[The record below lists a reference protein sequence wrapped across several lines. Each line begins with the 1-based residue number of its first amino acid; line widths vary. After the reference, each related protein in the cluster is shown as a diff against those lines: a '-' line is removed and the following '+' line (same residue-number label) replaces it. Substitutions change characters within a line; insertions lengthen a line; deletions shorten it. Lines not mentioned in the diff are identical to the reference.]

1 MQLRPRSAIRQMSL
15 LVCSLLFASACGSSS
30 DPAVSGAGD
39 APSDAAPNTAAAND
53 AAANDADPADGDA
66 ADSEPDIASNQDAE
80 AGSGQQTAT
89 LSLADGTVYE
99 LVVSSCVTNE
109 TDSARLPITDGFEV
123 AGKTADGIFEF
134 SILRG
139 GFDDDPYQSGIASA
153 DFDQSGGQQTSYNVD
168 VGTMIYAVDGAS
180 VSATFTLGE
189 FGKKGI
195 HGDTVEATLE
205 AHC

>member
-1 MQLRPRSAIRQMSL
+1 MQLRQRDTTRQICL
-15 LVCSLLFASACGSSS
+15 LFCALLFASACGSSS
-30 DPAVSGAGD
+30 DPA
-39 APSDAAPNTAAAND
+39 APAADDTT
-53 AAANDADPADGDA
+53 DGA
-66 ADSEPDIASNQDAE
+66 ADSSSVNDGAAPGAEPDVAAQTNQEAEAGE
-80 AGSGQQTAT
+80 AGSGPQTAT

-109 TDSARLPITDGFEV
+109 TDSGRLPITNGFEV
-123 AGKTADGIFEF
+123 SGKTADGIFEF

-139 GFDDDPYQSGIASA
+139 GFDDDPYQSGNASA
-153 DFDQSGGQQTSYNVD
+153 DFDQSGGQLTSYNID
-168 VGTMIYAVDGAS
+168 VETMVYAVDGAA

-195 HGDTVEATLE
+195 HGDTVEATLD